1 MWFGILIGFL
11 ISLLIT
17 MILLN
22 KNNYFVA
29 TTIIIISTIFSALL
43 GIYVNNINYIK
54 YINSYIAKK
63 EVIERSINNNN
74 LSNLEKIEIVK
85 QILELNGE
93 LAEKKTEYNQK
104 LLYFYLNTNKINK
117 LKEIEIVEE

>member
-22 KNNYFVA
+22 KNNYFAA

>member
-22 KNNYFVA
+22 KNDYFVA